1 MDKNYKGFEINF
13 VEEKDLWVCTEAN
26 LQNISFK
33 KIKEDIDNYEKQL
46 KKEKRKTTPIE
57 AYLVDSG
64 YKAKAPF
71 KKIVINSAISA
82 TYTYR
87 DDQKIEIWIKDEEG
101 TRNKIHADEII
112 RPDKIEEVKKEYDKL
127 QLAKSA
133 YRKFLNQSYYQ
144 EKEILE
150 KLSYSNSEIKK
161 ILKSEDDDDC
171 ILD

>member
-1 MDKNYKGFEINF
+1 MDKNHNGFAIDF
-13 VEEKDLWVCTEAN
+13 IEEKDLWVCMEAN
-26 LQNISFK
+26 LQNISLK
-33 KIKEDIDNYEKQL
+33 KLKESIDDYEKKL
-46 KKEKRKTTPIE
+46 KKEKRKLTPIE
-57 AYLVDSG
+57 AYLVDDS

-82 TYTYR
+82 SYIFR
-87 DDQKIEIWIKDEEG
+87 DNQKIEIWIKDEYG

-133 YRKFLNQSYYQ
+133 YRNFLNQSYYQ

-150 KLSYSNSEIKK
+150 KLSYSKEEIKK
-161 ILKSEDDDDC
+161 ILKSEDTNDC
-171 ILD
+171 ILG